1 MKWFKLIATTA
12 IVGSV
17 LVVTADGL
25 AAPQASPP
33 AQRAITTF
41 SEDLGFAGPLAR
53 AVTGGAL
60 KGPAALPDD
69 IAPPL
74 SRELVYAV
82 GSTLYGGWEYMTT
95 IGQASTVGLHGGA
108 QLRVVVQEIGYGGT
122 PFVHYAGNFLPA
134 SANYENDP
142 ICIVGNYYTSPC
154 PAGYLVVGFY
164 RYFDLDGFG
173 TPGEFTYQ
181 NTSLNSPFN
190 TLSTQIDIL

>member
-1 MKWFKLIATTA
+1 MNFFKLTATA
-12 IVGSV
+12 VIVGSV
-17 LVVTADGL
+17 LFVTADGL
-25 AAPQASPP
+25 AAPPASAP

-41 SEDLGFAGPLAR
+41 SEDLRFAEPLAR

-60 KGPAALPDD
+60 KGGFALPADT
-69 IAPPL
+69 APPL

-95 IGQASTVGLHGGA
+95 IGQTATAGQHGGA

-122 PFVHYAGNFLPA
+122 PFAYMAGNFLPA

-142 ICIVGNYYTSPC
+142 ICIVGNYYTTPC

-164 RYFDLDGFG
+164 RYFDLDGYG

-181 NTSLNSPFN
+181 NTSIVSPFN